1 MKRLLMG
8 LLIAIAQSVVAQ
20 GFIPDSAALTSQTSV
35 AKVSSKKEDVPHR
48 IGNFFTRYFKN
59 FNEID
64 TNYIEPQ
71 HYNYTVMMQNT
82 NTYETYR
89 ISSKS
94 GQSVSFAPELTYRIG
109 PYFGWRW
116 IFLGYTFDISHVNNG
131 NNKKEFDISLYS
143 NLVSV
148 DLYYRR
154 TGNDYKIRNIGLNK
168 ELKTIRDVDIPFSG
182 LSVGI
187 VGFDLYYIFNHKK
200 FSYPA
205 AFSQSTVQRRS
216 CGSALMG
223 LGYTQHSIS
232 LNYEKLQQAMNGL
245 PDEVVEKYGTIQLD
259 SGLMFNDVKYR
270 NMSLSG
276 GYAYNW
282 VFARNWLAAISLS
295 VSLNYN
301 QSVGD
306 LLKDERSR
314 FRDFSFQ
321 NITFD
326 GTGRFGVVWN
336 NTRWFAGMSAIIHS
350 YNYRKSQFSTNNN
363 FGSLNFYVGMN
374 FKRKK

>member
-1 MKRLLMG
+1 MNNLP
-8 LLIAIAQSVVAQ
+8 S
-20 GFIPDSAALTSQTSV
+20 D
-35 AKVSSKKEDVPHR
+35 
-48 IGNFFTRYFKN
+48 
-59 FNEID
+59 
-64 TNYIEPQ
+64 IE
-71 HYNYTVMMQNT
+71 
-82 NTYETYR
+82 
-89 ISSKS
+89 
-94 GQSVSFAPELTYRIG
+94 
-109 PYFGWRW
+109 
-116 IFLGYTFDISHVNNG
+116 
-131 NNKKEFDISLYS
+131 
-143 NLVSV
+143 
-148 DLYYRR
+148 
-154 TGNDYKIRNIGLNK
+154 
-168 ELKTIRDVDIPFSG
+168 
-182 LSVGI
+182 
-187 VGFDLYYIFNHKK
+187 
-200 FSYPA
+200 
-205 AFSQSTVQRRS
+205 
-216 CGSALMG
+216 
-223 LGYTQHSIS
+223 
-232 LNYEKLQQAMNGL
+232 
-245 PDEVVEKYGTIQLD
+245 EKYGTIKLD
-259 SGLMFNDVKYR
+259 SGLMFNDVKYK
-270 NMSLSG
+270 NISVSG